1 MLINKYYF
9 IKNICNIYVI
19 RRKEY
24 MNKKEKKQNNIK
36 KQSILKKNDIKKENE
51 KKYAEVNTMM
61 LLTYY
66 LANA

>member
-1 MLINKYYF
+1 MK
-9 IKNICNIYVI
+9 
-19 RRKEY
+19 
-24 MNKKEKKQNNIK
+24 KKEKNTNKIK
-36 KQSILKKNDIKKENE
+36 NQSKLRKNDIKKVKE

>member
-1 MLINKYYF
+1 
-9 IKNICNIYVI
+9 
-19 RRKEY
+19 
-24 MNKKEKKQNNIK
+24 MNKKVQKNKENKRKTKKDN
-36 KQSILKKNDIKKENE
+36 IKKENK